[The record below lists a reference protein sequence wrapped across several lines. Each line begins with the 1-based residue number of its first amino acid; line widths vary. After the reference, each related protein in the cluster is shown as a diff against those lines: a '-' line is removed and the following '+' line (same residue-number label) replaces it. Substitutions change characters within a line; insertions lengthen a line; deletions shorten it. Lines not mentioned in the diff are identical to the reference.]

1 MAGTVDDCQ
10 LEDFFCVPI
19 TLLSAVIKLGKLKS
33 EREISVFSRMCL
45 TYILNEVFDFS
56 SKSSWQ
62 KNFNYFIG

>member
-10 LEDFFCVPI
+10 LEDFFYVPI

-45 TYILNEVFDFS
+45 TYILNEVFDF
-56 SKSSWQ
+56 
-62 KNFNYFIG
+62 FIQIKLAKEF

>member
-10 LEDFFCVPI
+10 LEDFFYVPI

-45 TYILNEVFDFS
+45 T
-56 SKSSWQ
+56 
-62 KNFNYFIG
+62 